1 MEEFPDYEP
10 FIFELANGNTI
21 AVMASYFWDR
31 LSESEW
37 HDRVIPTRY
46 YCVRIYCNEDAL
58 TGHMRFFAEF
68 RHGIEFNGAV
78 LPRVWEWLAALTA
91 SRAHLA
97 YDSVDDFLVEL
108 AEVLSRESAAGV
120 EAVEHFAD
128 PPVIE
133 PPEDFDADD
142 DSQFNDQ
149 NE

>member
-46 YCVRIYCNEDAL
+46 YCVRTYCNEDKL
-58 TGHMRFFAEF
+58 PRHMRFFAEF
-68 RHGIEFNGAV
+68 RHDIDFDAAV
-78 LPRVWEWLAALTA
+78 LPRVWEWLTVLTA

-97 YDSVDDFLVEL
+97 YDSFDDFLTDF
-108 AEVLSRESAAGV
+108 AETLSRETAAGP

-128 PPVIE
+128 PPAIE
-133 PPEDFDADD
+133 APEDFDPED

-149 NE
+149 ND